1 VDIMSD
7 DERGL
12 VYKVTVIGDGAVGKT
27 SLIKK
32 FTKGEFNEQ
41 YIMTMGAQFTQYQ
54 TKVSGTPLDLV
65 FWDIAGQESFAKLRP
80 SFYQGTSAAI
90 IVFSHE
96 NNEKGEKSF
105 KNITK
110 WLDDIKKNCG
120 LLPIMLFGN
129 KVDLVGNIESIM
141 KNKENPKS
149 NYNVDILMKGYNFLG
164 YYLTSAL
171 SGQGVNQAFNVLANK
186 LFQIYKNFA

>member
-1 VDIMSD
+1 MSD

-80 SFYQGTSAAI
+80 NFYQGSSAAI

-96 NNEKGEKSF
+96 ENDHGEKSF

-120 LLPIMLFGN
+120 RLPIMLFGN
-129 KVDLVGNIESIM
+129 KVDLVGNIDSII
-141 KNKENPKS
+141 KNKENSKS
-149 NYNVDILMKGYNFLG
+149 NYNVDVLMKGYNFLG

-171 SGQGVNQAFNVLANK
+171 TGQGVNQAFNVLANK

>member
-1 VDIMSD
+1 MSE

-54 TKVSGTPLDLV
+54 TQVEGIPLELV
-65 FWDIAGQESFAKLRP
+65 FWDIAGQESFAQLRP
-80 SFYQGTSAAI
+80 NFYQGSSAAI

-96 NNEKGEKSF
+96 NNDQGEKSF
-105 KNITK
+105 QNITK
-110 WLDDIKKNCG
+110 WLADIKKNCG
-120 LLPIMLFGN
+120 RLPIILFGN
-129 KVDLVGNIESIM
+129 KVDLVENIDSIV
-141 KNKENPKS
+141 KNKENQKS
-149 NYNVDILMKGYNFLG
+149 NYNVDALMKGYNFLG

-171 SGQGVNQAFNVLANK
+171 TGQGVSQAFNVLANK
-186 LFQIYKNFA
+186 LYQIYKNFA

>member
-1 VDIMSD
+1 MSE

-12 VYKVTVIGDGAVGKT
+12 VYKITVIGDGAVGKT

-54 TKVSGTPLDLV
+54 TQVEGNPLELV
-65 FWDIAGQESFAKLRP
+65 FWDIAGQESFAQLRP
-80 SFYQGTSAAI
+80 NFYQGSSAAI

-105 KNITK
+105 QNITK
-110 WLDDIKKNCG
+110 WLNDVKRNCG
-120 LLPIMLFGN
+120 RLPIMLFGN
-129 KVDLVGNIESIM
+129 KIDLVTNIDTIV

-149 NYNVDILMKGYNFLG
+149 NYNVDILMKDYNFLG

-171 SGQGVNQAFNVLANK
+171 SGQGVNQAFNILANK
-186 LFQIYKNFA
+186 LYQIYKNFA